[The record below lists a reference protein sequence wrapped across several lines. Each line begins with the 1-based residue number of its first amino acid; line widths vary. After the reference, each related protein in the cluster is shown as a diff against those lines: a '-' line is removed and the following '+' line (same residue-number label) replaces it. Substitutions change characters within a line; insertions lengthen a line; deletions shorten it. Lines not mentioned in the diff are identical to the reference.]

1 MIMRPFTTRL
11 ILALGFLSRIPLP
24 GKTFSANSDAKLA
37 ESADVLP
44 IVGLIVA
51 LPAGLVF
58 FVTSLIWQPVISA
71 ALALITLTIVTGAL
85 HDDGLA
91 DCADAF
97 FGARDIERRLEIM
110 KDSRIG
116 TFGAL
121 ALVFV
126 FALGWACLTQIA
138 ETNGTYATLAALFI
152 AASASRAGVVWH
164 WHVLPS
170 ARPDGLAASQ
180 GKPDWNAVVLSAI
193 YAAFIAVSLVIAVF
207 GIGTMIIVLTFAFT
221 AALGTMILARAKVG
235 GHTGDT
241 LGLSQ
246 KITELAVL
254 LALAS
259 A

>member
-1 MIMRPFTTRL
+1 MRPFTTRL

-24 GKTFSANSDAKLA
+24 GATFAAHPEAKLA
-37 ESADVLP
+37 ESADAFPV
-44 IVGLIVA
+44 VGLIIA
-51 LPAGLVF
+51 LPAAVVF
-58 FVTSLIWQPVISA
+58 FLASLIWPPVISA
-71 ALALITLTIVTGAL
+71 ALALISLTAITGAL
-85 HDDGLA
+85 HEDGLA

-97 FGARDIERRLEIM
+97 FGARNIERRLEIM

-138 ETNGTYATLAALFI
+138 EANGTYAAVAALLV
-152 AASASRAGVVWH
+152 AATASRAGLVWH
-164 WHVLPS
+164 WHVLPP

-180 GKPDWNAVVLSAI
+180 GKPEWSAVVLAAT
-193 YAAFIAVSLVIAVF
+193 YATLLTVP
-207 GIGTMIIVLTFAFT
+207 LTFALFGFGMMIMVVAFAFISSLT
-221 AALGTMILARAKVG
+221 AMIISRAKIG

-241 LGLSQ
+241 LGLTQ
-246 KITELAVL
+246 KIAELSVL

>member
-1 MIMRPFTTRL
+1 M
-11 ILALGFLSRIPLP
+11 SRIPLP
-24 GKTFSANSDAKLA
+24 GAIFAAHPEAKLA
-37 ESADVLP
+37 ESADVFP
-44 IVGLIVA
+44 IVGLIIA
-51 LPAGLVF
+51 LPAALLF
-58 FVTSLIWQPVISA
+58 FLASLIWPPAISA
-71 ALALITLTIVTGAL
+71 ALALVVLSALTGAL

-97 FGARDIERRLEIM
+97 FGAKQIARRLEIM

-126 FALGWACLTQIA
+126 FALNWACLTQIA
-138 ETNGTYATLAALFI
+138 ENSGTYDAITALMVAA
-152 AASASRAGVVWH
+152 AASRAGLVWH
-164 WHVLPS
+164 WHVLPP

-180 GKPDWNAVVLSAI
+180 GKPEWNAVVPAAL
-193 YAAFIAVSLVIAVF
+193 YAAIITVPLVLALF
-207 GIGTMIIVLTFAFT
+207 GIGTIIAVLAFAVFGS
-221 AALGTMILARAKVG
+221 LLTMILARAKIG

-241 LGLSQ
+241 LGLTQ
-246 KITELAVL
+246 KIAEMSVL

>member
-1 MIMRPFTTRL
+1 MRPFTTRL

-24 GKTFSANSDAKLA
+24 GATFAANPEAKLS
-37 ESADVLP
+37 ESADVFP
-44 IVGLIVA
+44 FVGLVLA
-51 LPAGLVF
+51 LPAALVF
-58 FVTSLIWQPVISA
+58 LFSSLIWPPEVSA
-71 ALALITLTIVTGAL
+71 ALALIMLTMITGAL
-85 HDDGLA
+85 HEDGLA

-97 FGARDIERRLEIM
+97 FGAQKIERRLEIM

-126 FALGWACLTQIA
+126 FILGWACLTNIA
-138 ETNGTYATLAALFI
+138 ETNGTYAAIAALVV
-152 AASASRAGVVWH
+152 AASASRAGLIWH
-164 WHVLPS
+164 WHVLPP

-180 GKPDWNAVVLSAI
+180 GKPGWNAVVLSAI
-193 YAAFIAVSLVIAVF
+193 YAAVF
-207 GIGTMIIVLTFAFT
+207 GVPLVLALFG
-221 AALGTMILARAKVG
+221 LGTMITVLAFAFMGSLTAMVISRAKIG

-241 LGLSQ
+241 FGLTQ
-246 KITELAVL
+246 KIAELSVL